1 MFPLADPLLLGPKPE
16 TAQEKA
22 RAKAVEEM
30 RDFARRT
37 TGLQELPPHLDKF
50 VSDFVDG
57 PKRRVIEGTDELPKG
72 GTFETDRDA
81 LYCKCG
87 QLYESH
93 DDPRVFCDAA
103 RKAAIRE
110 NFDPFATIGYLNHVE
125 KVEEQNE

>member
-22 RAKAVEEM
+22 RSQAVEEL
-30 RDFARRT
+30 REFSKKVI
-37 TGLQELPPHLDKF
+37 GHNIPPYLNVFIEKAI
-50 VSDFVDG
+50 DG
-57 PKRRVIEGTDELPKG
+57 PKRRSIEGTETLPKG